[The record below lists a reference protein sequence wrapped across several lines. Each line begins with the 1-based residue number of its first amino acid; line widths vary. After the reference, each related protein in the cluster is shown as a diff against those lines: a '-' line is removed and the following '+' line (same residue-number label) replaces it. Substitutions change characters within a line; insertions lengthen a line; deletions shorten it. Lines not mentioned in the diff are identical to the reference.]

1 MRSNECDSTS
11 HICNCPVLQKKLLD
25 KCVGSRIHI
34 LMKTD
39 REIVGTLLELDDFVS
54 LKEEELLN

>member
-11 HICNCPVLQKKLLD
+11 HICNCPLLD